1 MHYPYLLADIGGT
14 NTRLAPAA
22 PPRPGEVLPRLGP
35 VTRHRNA
42 DFPSLESLLAATGPW
57 QPEAL
62 CFAAAGPVSGDS
74 VTLTN
79 HPWTITADGLRQA
92 LPGLDLVVLLN
103 DLQAVGHALAAP
115 PAGRVLHPGAPDP
128 AGPRLA
134 VNLGTG
140 FNIAPWYPAP
150 AGALVPAAE
159 AGFFRMA
166 FAPGEEPLRDHLI
179 AEIGRLPV
187 VEDLLSG
194 RGLESLGRFCG
205 TGPRRAPDIATDQDE
220 SARAARRLAAR
231 ITARVLA
238 DLAMIHRPTGGIFL
252 VGSVATGLQAELASP
267 YFIETFLRR
276 GPYEELLEATAVTL
290 LDSPDLPLLGTAL
303 CLTALMAA

>member
-1 MHYPYLLADIGGT
+1 MDYPYLLADIGGT

-22 PPRPGEVLPRLGP
+22 PPLPGEAWPRLGP

-62 CFAAAGPVSGDS
+62 CFAAAGPVAGDS

-79 HPWTITADGLRQA
+79 HPWTITADNLRLA
-92 LPGLDLVVLLN
+92 LPGLDRVVLLN

-115 PAGRVLHPGAPDP
+115 PAGTVLHPGQPDP

-134 VNLGTG
+134 VNIGTG
-140 FNIAPWYPAP
+140 FNIAPWYPGP
-150 AGALVPAAE
+150 GGPRVPAAE

-166 FAPGEEPLRDHLI
+166 FEPGEAPLRDHLR
-179 AEIGRLPV
+179 AETGRLPV

-205 TGPRRAPDIATDQDE
+205 CGARSAPDIARGSDDA
-220 SARAARRLAAR
+220 ARATRSLATV
-231 ITARVLA
+231 IIARVLA
-238 DLAMIHRPTGGIFL
+238 DLAMIHRPTGGIYL
-252 VGSVATGLQAELASP
+252 VGSVATGLQEELSSP
-267 YFIETFLRR
+267 SFREAFLQDH
-276 GPYEELLEATAVTL
+276 PYHALLEATPVVL
-290 LDSPDLPLLGTAL
+290 LDDPDLPLRGTAL
-303 CLTALMAA
+303 CLLNG